1 MKRREFITLIAG
13 ALVEGRPLAAHAQQP
28 ATPVIGWLSNRS
40 AATDVD
46 WLATFREGLREGGF
60 VEGQNVLIEYRWA
73 EDHNERLRG
82 LADDLAARRVAV
94 IVAAGGTPTA
104 LAAKEATTTIPVVFS
119 VSSDP
124 VRAGLVTSLSRP
136 GNNVTGIA
144 GFTDVMT
151 SKRLELLI
159 ELAPSAAIYG
169 LLLNKNNP
177 NSQNRRSDFLAAA
190 RQLGRDVRIFEVSDL
205 NDLEKVFAT
214 AVEEKAGGLV
224 VQNDTL
230 FLNHAV
236 QLAALASRLRLPT
249 IYEEREN
256 VQAGGLMSYGANRKE
271 RLRTLG
277 IYTSRIL
284 KGERPSALP
293 VDQPTAFELIVNLKT
308 ARTIG
313 ITMPPALLA
322 RADEVIE

>member
-1 MKRREFITLIAG
+1 MRRREFMTLIAG
-13 ALVEGRPLAAHAQQP
+13 TLVGGRPLGVRAQQIRS
-28 ATPVIGWLSNRS
+28 VIGWLSEGS
-40 AATDVD
+40 AASDGD
-46 WLATFREGLREGGF
+46 WLAAFRQGLREDGF
-60 VEGQNVLIEYRWA
+60 VGGQNVLIEYRWA
-73 EDHNERLRG
+73 DDHTDRLRG
-82 LADDLAARRVAV
+82 LADDLAARGVAV
-94 IVAAGGTPTA
+94 IVALGTPAA
-104 LAAKEATTTIPVVFS
+104 LAAKEATATIPVVFY
-119 VSSDP
+119 VSADP
-124 VRAGLVTSLSRP
+124 VRAGLVTSLNRP
-136 GNNVTGIA
+136 VDNVTGIA
-144 GFTDVMT
+144 GFTDMMIA
-151 SKRLELLI
+151 KRLELLT
-159 ELAPSAAIYG
+159 ELAPSAAIFG

-177 NSQNRRSDFLAAA
+177 NSQNRRSDFVSAA
-190 RQLGRDVRIFEVSDL
+190 RQLGREVRIFEVSAL

-214 AVEEKAGGLV
+214 AAEETAGGLV

-230 FLNHAV
+230 FLNHAE

-249 IYEEREN
+249 IYEDREN

-308 ARTIG
+308 ARAIG

>member
-1 MKRREFITLIAG
+1 LT
-13 ALVEGRPLAAHAQQP
+13 
-28 ATPVIGWLSNRS
+28 
-40 AATDVD
+40 
-46 WLATFREGLREGGF
+46 
-60 VEGQNVLIEYRWA
+60 
-73 EDHNERLRG
+73 
-82 LADDLAARRVAV
+82 
-94 IVAAGGTPTA
+94 
-104 LAAKEATTTIPVVFS
+104 
-119 VSSDP
+119 
-124 VRAGLVTSLSRP
+124 
-136 GNNVTGIA
+136 
-144 GFTDVMT
+144 
-151 SKRLELLI
+151 
-159 ELAPSAAIYG
+159 ELAPSAAIFG

-190 RQLGRDVRIFEVSDL
+190 RQLGREVRIFEVSAL

-214 AVEEKAGGLV
+214 AAEETAGGLV

-230 FLNHAV
+230 FLNHAE

-249 IYEEREN
+249 IYEDREN

-308 ARTIG
+308 ARAIG